1 MAAFPAK
8 IPLVDLRA
16 QYDTIK
22 DEVDRAIRETIES
35 SSFILG
41 ERVSMFEE
49 EFARYCGKKHCVSTS
64 NGTSSL
70 ILALKAAGIGK
81 GDEVIT
87 TPTTFIATA
96 EAIILAGASI
106 RFADADYRTCNM
118 SAEKLKSAITEK
130 TKAIIPVHLYGHPC
144 DMDAIREI
152 AESRGIKIV
161 EDCAQA
167 HGAEYKG
174 QKVPAGETGCF
185 SFYPAKIL
193 GAYGD
198 AGAIVTND
206 GEIAEK
212 ARLLSNHGRRK
223 GEKYVSEI
231 EGSNE
236 RMDAMQAA
244 ILSVK
249 LRHLDQWLE
258 ARRKKA
264 ARYTAELL
272 NVETPYEESYAK
284 PGYYMYVIKA
294 ERRDDMLNYL
304 SQKGIGAQIHYPV
317 PVHLQPAY
325 KSKGWRTG
333 SYPETERIANR
344 VLSIPLY
351 PELNEE
357 QQGTVIKAING
368 FRQGGAH

>member
-1 MAAFPAK
+1 MAPPPAR

-16 QYDTIK
+16 QYEAIK
-22 DEVDRAIRETIES
+22 DEVNKAITGIIEA

-41 ERVSMFEE
+41 EPVSKFEE
-49 EFARYCGKKHCVSTS
+49 EFAKYCGKEHCVGTS
-64 NGTSSL
+64 NGTSAL

-96 EAIILAGASI
+96 EAITLSGAAI
-106 RFADADYRTCNM
+106 KFADADYRTCNM
-118 SAEKLKSAITEK
+118 SAEKLKSAITDK
-130 TKAIIPVHLYGHPC
+130 TKAVIPVHLYGHPC

-152 AESRGIKIV
+152 AEKKGIMII

-174 QKVPAGETGCF
+174 QKVPATGTGCF

-206 GEIAEK
+206 DKIAEK

-223 GEKYVSEI
+223 GEKHVSEL

-236 RMDAMQAA
+236 RLDAIQAA

-249 LRHLDQWLE
+249 LKHLDKWLE

-264 ARYTAELL
+264 ARYTKELS

-284 PGYYMYVIKA
+284 PGYYMYVIRT
-294 ERRDDMLNYL
+294 ERRDDMLSYL
-304 SQKGIGAQIHYPV
+304 NQKGIGAQIHYPV
-317 PVHLQPAY
+317 PVHLQQAY
-325 KSKGWRTG
+325 KSKGWGPG
-333 SYPETERIANR
+333 SYPETERAANK

-351 PELNEE
+351 PELTEE
-357 QQGTVIKAING
+357 QQGAVIKAINE
-368 FRQGGAH
+368 FR